1 MPAASI
7 LIKPASSA
15 CNMACRYCFYHEIA
29 EGREVPDRGRMAD
42 GVLEELVRQAMAYA
56 EGLVTFAFQGG
67 EPTLAGLPFFRRAV
81 ELQRE
86 LARPGLQVQN
96 TIQTNGTL
104 VDDEWAEFFRENGFL
119 VGLSIDG
126 PERLNDAARVTTGG
140 SGTHARVMRTV
151 RTLRKH
157 GVDFNVLS
165 VVTSRSATRA
175 GEIYRFMRKN
185 RFDYLQFIPCMSETP
200 EHPNPWAVEP
210 EAYGR
215 FLCSLFDLWYPD
227 FMAGHMVDI
236 RMFSNLAQMAAGFA
250 PEECGMCGRCTTY
263 FAVESDGSVY
273 PCDFYTSDEWRLGS
287 VGDGLAALYASEKS
301 RRFMEESVPKPAECL
316 TCPWFALC
324 RGGCR
329 RWRDGAR
336 TGAGP
341 SGLGVNY
348 LCPGYK
354 LFFEH
359 CADRIVSLGAIVRR
373 NVGL

>member
-1 MPAASI
+1 
-7 LIKPASSA
+7 
-15 CNMACRYCFYHEIA
+15 MACKYCFYHEIA
-29 EGREVPDRGRMAD
+29 EGRAVPDRGRMSD
-42 GVLEELVRQAMAYA
+42 ETLEELVRQAMAYA

-81 ELQRE
+81 ELQRK

-126 PERLNDAARVTTGG
+126 PERLNDAARVTAGD
-140 SGTHARVMRTV
+140 SGTHTRVMRTV
-151 RTLRKH
+151 RTLYKH

-200 EHPNPWAVEP
+200 AHPNPWAVEP
-210 EAYGR
+210 EVYGR

-227 FMAGHMVDI
+227 FMAGNVIDI

-287 VGDGLAALYASEKS
+287 VGDGFATLYASEKS

-316 TCPWFALC
+316 ACPWFALC

-329 RWRDGAR
+329 RWRDTAR
-336 TGAGP
+336 TGAGAGTAA

-359 CADRIVSLGAIVRR
+359 CASRIAVLGQIVRQ
-373 NVGL
+373 NVMGMR